1 MGATDSKLTPQEQMR
16 AHKRQITRAVRELD
30 RERSK
35 LQLQEKKLI
44 TEIKK
49 LARQG
54 QEGSVRILARDL
66 VRVRSNVTKF
76 YNMKSQLQAVEMRLQ
91 TIKSTHA
98 MSEALKGVGKSMVQF
113 NKAMNLPELNS
124 IMQEFSRENQ
134 RMEMTEEMMGD
145 AVDMAMGGEDDIS
158 ATDDVVNQVLS
169 EIGVEIGAQLETGPM
184 RQLNRPVQEEVKSSE
199 SRGIEARFNALR

>member
-1 MGATDSKLTPQEQMR
+1 MGANDSKLTPQEQMR
-16 AHKRQITRAVRELD
+16 AHKRGINRAMRELD
-30 RERSK
+30 RERNK

-54 QEGSVRILARDL
+54 QESSVRILAKDL
-66 VRVRSNVTKF
+66 VRVRGSVTKF
-76 YNMKSQLQAVEMRLQ
+76 YSMKSQLQAVEMRLQ
-91 TIKSTHA
+91 TMKSTHA

-124 IMQEFSRENQ
+124 IMQEFARENQ

-145 AVDMAMGGEDDIS
+145 AVDMAMGSEDDIQ

-169 EIGVEIGAQLETGPM
+169 EIGVEVGAQLETGPM
-184 RQLNRPVQEEVKSSE
+184 RSLNRPVQEEVKTNE
-199 SRGIEARFNALR
+199 SGALEARFNALR